1 MKRPNVT
8 SQWGFGILTEII
20 SDIVWIADILFCG
33 QVFEGVEITLWKHS
47 KETDWDLTIDSAFMF
62 HVWAKDVP
70 HEELRSNSDFSLYV
84 NSAHRVPYDVA
95 DFIQNITRFDYTYT
109 DI

>member
-1 MKRPNVT
+1 MKRPDVT
-8 SQWGFGILTEII
+8 SQWGFGILTQVI

-33 QVFEGVEITLWKHS
+33 QVFEDVEITLWKHS
-47 KETDWDLTIDSAFMF
+47 KETDWDLTIDSAFIF

-70 HEELRSNSDFSLYV
+70 HEELGSNSDLSLYV

-95 DFIQNITRFDYTYT
+95 DFIQNITRFNYTST